1 MTANLDKLEKKSN
14 QIAFNENM
22 MEDSADVRAGAGE
35 KVRLIEEGRAF
46 FCSEL
51 VMKAFKCVG
60 LIQSN
65 EACTNWLPA
74 DLTSVKNRLNLVEGA
89 TLGPE

>member
-1 MTANLDKLEKKSN
+1 MDMDSKSN
-14 QIAFNENM
+14 QMAFSQNM
-22 MEDSADVRAGAGE
+22 MTQSAEVRDGPVE

-51 VMKAFKCVG
+51 VMKALKCVG